1 MLSETELK
9 ELQDLAIAAFA
20 REVRAAKD
28 FVDLARILGIPKL
41 RALRQRA
48 AELSAARE
56 AQVSS
61 SASSQPQFALRPTG
75 QARFKLPSPVTLREC
90 PNCHTPHVLGTCP
103 ECNP

>member
-1 MLSETELK
+1 MLTDTELK

-28 FVDLARILGIPKL
+28 FVGLARILGIPKL

-56 AQVSS
+56 AQTSCT
-61 SASSQPQFALRPTG
+61 AAREPQFELKATKP
-75 QARFKLPSPVTLREC
+75 
-90 PNCHTPHVLGTCP
+90 
-103 ECNP
+103 